1 MTAFFEA
8 IRHPGSVYRGVLWAL
23 SYERL
28 LKDVRTKPGAA
39 GRLFD
44 EKGVAFVHIPKAA
57 GTSVSSALYGRVLGH
72 FTWADLYHSHPEGFA
87 RWLVFA
93 IVRDPVDRFLSAYDY
108 LVQGAPAETNR
119 AFRRR
124 FMQGRPSAS
133 AFIDARLRPPRSR
146 TRILAWA
153 HFRPQ
158 SEFVVDAAGTV
169 RVRRLIP
176 FDRLGE
182 MLPDLLPPGAGL
194 PRVNVTQG
202 ARTTRASLSA
212 DDVDLLLEIYQDD
225 VALFQFA
232 HAAAGTDV
240 YGRSP
245 QECAAV
251 RTAR

>member
-1 MTAFFEA
+1 MNMVHRLAFL
-8 IRHPGSVYRGVLWAL
+8 YRRCRWAV

-28 LKDVRTKPGAA
+28 LRDTQPGRPDPVLLRRFHET
-39 GRLFD
+39 GT
-44 EKGVAFVHIPKAA
+44 AFVHIPKTA
-57 GTSVSSALYGRVLGH
+57 GLSVSAALLGMEAKH
-72 FTWADLYHSHPEGFA
+72 RTWEELQRADPKGFA
-87 RWLVFA
+87 GWRTVA
-93 IVRDPVDRFLSAYDY
+93 IVRDPIDRFLSAYDY
-108 LVQGAPAETNR
+108 LLNGGRTEFDL

-124 FMQGRPSAS
+124 FLRRGSPITAFLARHLHPPS
-133 AFIDARLRPPRSR
+133 RRVQVLR
-146 TRILAWA
+146 WV

-158 SEFVVDAAGTV
+158 RDFVASAAGMIM
-169 RVRRLIP
+169 VRRLIP

-212 DDVDLLLEIYQDD
+212 DDVDLLLEIYQED